1 MRKRLQKNSNINLS
15 RNIDTADIMKSSLT
29 KREPS
34 CTGVYSVKRAN
45 SRKRLKNNYYYKPKP
60 NNLFHTY
67 FFKVISVLITGLIN
81 FLSMDNQY
89 SIYRPEPRFLYSKIH
104 LIYGNNALIK
114 QFRQKKITVLHITK
128 KVTYFPVPN
137 YNIDYRFNS
146 KDGLGSIIKSNS
158 FMLTVEALNSYL
170 TESSYDYRY
179 AYFGLLAVLQQYTK
193 LFFIDGRQEAI
204 EELELSGIIK
214 HVRENNYIS
223 NMSLNDFFNY
233 IYFYNPENDPY
244 IEIKRQKYIQ
254 EYREAY
260 D

>member
-1 MRKRLQKNSNINLS
+1 MRKRLQKNSNKNLL
-15 RNIDTADIMKSSLT
+15 RNIDTAGIMESPLT
-29 KREPS
+29 KREPYS
-34 CTGVYSVKRAN
+34 TRVYSVKRTN
-45 SRKRLKNNYYYKPKP
+45 SRIRLKNN
-60 NNLFHTY
+60 NQFHTC
-67 FFKVISVLITGLIN
+67 FFKVINVLITGLMD
-81 FLSMDNQY
+81 FLKMGNQHT
-89 SIYRPEPRFLYSKIH
+89 IYRPEPRFLYSKISI
-104 LIYGNNALIK
+104 IYGNSTSSK

-128 KVTYFPVPN
+128 NVTYFPAPN
-137 YNIDYRFNS
+137 YNIDYRYNS
-146 KDGLGSIIKSNS
+146 KDGLDSIIKSNS
-158 FMLTVEALNSYL
+158 FMLTVETLNSYL

-179 AYFGLLAVLQQYTK
+179 AYFGLLAVLQQYTN

-214 HVRENNYIS
+214 HVRKNNYIS

-233 IYFYNPENDPY
+233 IYYYNPENDPY